1 MPTSLHPSLRQLLEQ
16 APQCHSL
23 AMARDILEESHILLR
38 NAISHEDKVDAWS
51 LTRWFS
57 DVVQAVLHSPAVSQ
71 LCGGATIVVT
81 GAFGRGHGLP
91 TSGVQWLSVLREGQ
105 SSDDAALA
113 HFCESAGLTVHAT
126 PDSFT
131 PADKKEWIRRIH
143 ASVESGDGEAMGLF
157 ADAGTW
163 VAAELAA
170 AVASDAELSTPL
182 LSHAAKV
189 RPPAIEVIDGLP
201 KRDRVVDMHAELVV
215 PLAKLA
221 RWASMRAG
229 STVTETDRRIAAA
242 EVAGVLSHHEAAYA
256 REAWTAAITLQL
268 HRWADRAGGH
278 VMRWDLL
285 PQLDRSAFG
294 AASRLLSDVF
304 AAVDTRYNQ
313 AHSVEEGK

>member
-1 MPTSLHPSLRQLLEQ
+1 M
-16 APQCHSL
+16 
-23 AMARDILEESHILLR
+23 
-38 NAISHEDKVDAWS
+38 
-51 LTRWFS
+51 F
-57 DVVQAVLHSPAVSQ
+57 
-71 LCGGATIVVT
+71 
-81 GAFGRGHGLP
+81 FGWY
-91 TSGVQWLSVLREGQ
+91 S
-105 SSDDAALA
+105 
-113 HFCESAGLTVHAT
+113 
-126 PDSFT
+126 
-131 PADKKEWIRRIH
+131 
-143 ASVESGDGEAMGLF
+143 
-157 ADAGTW
+157 
-163 VAAELAA
+163 
-170 AVASDAELSTPL
+170 
-182 LSHAAKV
+182 AKV

-304 AAVDTRYNQ
+304 AAVEARYNQ